1 MSKEDFL
8 AKVTLFKDLDAAQ
21 LAELAADT
29 EERNFGAG
37 SEVIRQG
44 DPGDGLYIVVSGLV
58 QVTGK
63 LEKGQAR
70 EEGEAVLSVLGPGE
84 AFGELSLLDG
94 KPRSATVVASW
105 STKCLFLSREDFL
118 KRMRRHPQIA
128 FALLPVLCERIRE
141 ADQRIAQLV

>member
-1 MSKEDFL
+1 MSKEEFL
-8 AKVTLFKDLDAAQ
+8 GKVILFKELDAAQ

-29 EERNFGAG
+29 EERSFGAG
-37 SEVIRQG
+37 SEIIRQG

-63 LEKGQAR
+63 LEEGQAR

-105 STKCLFLSREDFL
+105 STKCLFLSREHFR
-118 KRMRRHPQIA
+118 KRMRQHPQIG